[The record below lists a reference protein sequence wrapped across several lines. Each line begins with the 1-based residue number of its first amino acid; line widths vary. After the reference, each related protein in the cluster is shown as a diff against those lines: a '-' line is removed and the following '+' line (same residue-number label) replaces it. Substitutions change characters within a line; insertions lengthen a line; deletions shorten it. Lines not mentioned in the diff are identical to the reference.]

1 MCQMLQRRDV
11 CVCMCVCVCVC
22 ERERERERERDSEG
36 VCVCVVTHAD
46 EQGTRG
52 VMCQMMQRDDVQG
65 FKTAAKQG
73 KRPPAAAFMT
83 PRCIEV

>member
-1 MCQMLQRRDV
+1 V
-11 CVCMCVCVCVC
+11 CVR
-22 ERERERERERDSEG
+22 ERERERERKRERDSEG
-36 VCVCVVTHAD
+36 VCVCVVTHAHAA

-73 KRPPAAAFMT
+73 KRPSAAAFVT